1 VGSTPEIAQGNGL
14 FSGKNLQLILT
25 YALDL
30 AARRTFVLHS
40 SPRPTIFLE
49 WSVIAAHVAVSQ
61 AEPVKHVFKKEGP
74 EVLCG
79 LYHHA
84 KRVEPFS
91 FCRKS

>member
-1 VGSTPEIAQGNGL
+1 MKLVKLHTHPWAYPIGV
-14 FSGKNLQLILT
+14 
-25 YALDL
+25 ALM
-30 AARRTFVLHS
+30 VS
-40 SPRPTIFLE
+40 
-49 WSVIAAHVAVSQ
+49 HVAVSQ

-84 KRVEPFS
+84 KRVEQFS